1 VTLRVRLTL
10 TLVAL
15 VVIGL
20 VASDIATYTA
30 LRSFLVRRVDQQ
42 LGSASFPVA
51 HLLLSPDF
59 SSGEVRADPE
69 GSAFLPAGTW
79 AALYDA
85 SGTEV
90 RHVTLT
96 YGGADLTP
104 PAITP
109 QIAGSDDTTATPF
122 TVAAQ
127 DGSGAGY
134 RAIAVRL
141 NDGSVVVVAVP
152 LRDVAETL
160 RRLTI
165 VAGLVT
171 LGVLAA
177 MGMLSWVTVRRELR
191 PLRRIEET
199 AGAIAAGDL
208 SRRVE

>member
-1 VTLRVRLTL
+1 
-10 TLVAL
+10 
-15 VVIGL
+15 
-20 VASDIATYTA
+20 
-30 LRSFLVRRVDQQ
+30 VRRVSQQ
-42 LGSASFPVA
+42 LRSASCRVA

-69 GSAFLPAGTW
+69 GSAFLPVGTW

-141 NDGSVVVVAVP
+141 
-152 LRDVAETL
+152 
-160 RRLTI
+160 
-165 VAGLVT
+165 
-171 LGVLAA
+171 
-177 MGMLSWVTVRRELR
+177 
-191 PLRRIEET
+191 
-199 AGAIAAGDL
+199 
-208 SRRVE
+208 